1 MKILFVCTGNS
12 CRSIMAKGYLEKRL
26 KELGKAGIEVSS
38 AGVAPLTGM
47 RATEEAKQVIIEE
60 GGDISDHYAREITEL
75 DMREADLIFVME
87 NGHKQ
92 YIAGKYPAVVKKT
105 YLLKNFKKLGN
116 FEVSNDPD
124 IRDPIGKDIN
134 FYKEVFSIIKDSIER
149 ILKEI

>member
-1 MKILFVCTGNS
+1 
-12 CRSIMAKGYLEKRL
+12 MAKGYLEKRL

-47 RATEEAKQVIIEE
+47 HATEEAKQVIIEE
-60 GGDISDHYAREITEL
+60 GGDISDHYARNITES

-87 NGHKQ
+87 NRHKQ
-92 YIAGKYPAVVKKT
+92 YIAGKYPAAAKKT
-105 YLLKNFKKLGN
+105 YLLKSFKELRH
-116 FEVSNDPD
+116 FEVSNNSD

-134 FYKEVFSIIKDSIER
+134 FYREVFSIIKNSIER